1 MRFFQFLTISI
12 LWGFDLILQGSS
24 PWNVLRPSTPICH
37 NALKHPARMELLPH
51 TGSIVVAQDRRI
63 KGINS
68 LPRKLRRMSIY
79 SSEIH
84 RYFWNGYIIWSED
97 KILRG
102 CAVIAKSTSLNIW
115 AFMKDNF
122 PPLRSC
128 FHAVLM
134 SMIGK
139 PPRYCNILFDGR
151 RLEKKHFVENGVLYY
166 FINDWNCWTDNIL
179 RQ

>member
-12 LWGFDLILQGSS
+12 LWGFDPILQGCS

-51 TGSIVVAQDRRI
+51 TGNIVVAQDRRI

-68 LPRKLRRMSIY
+68 LPRKLRCMSIY

-97 KILRG
+97 IILRG
-102 CAVIAKSTSLNIW
+102 VCGLCKIDIFEYLSFYEGQLPSSPFLFSCCSYVYDWQTATLLQYFVWRKTVGKKTFRWKWCAL
-115 AFMKDNF
+115 
-122 PPLRSC
+122 L
-128 FHAVLM
+128 FH
-134 SMIGK
+134 
-139 PPRYCNILFDGR
+139 
-151 RLEKKHFVENGVLYY
+151 
-166 FINDWNCWTDNIL
+166 
-179 RQ
+179 